1 MSEDKSSG
9 DIKLMEALKIVNRN
23 SHTEKYIYLMKTK
36 DKIRLEKR
44 RGKW

>member
-23 SHTEKYIYLMKTK
+23 SHTEKIYIYLMKTK
-36 DKIRLEKR
+36 AKIRLEKR
-44 RGKW
+44 RGK